1 MKIFH
6 HYNTKATPHH
16 KKDRI
21 EKHFKKRKL
30 IMSTTL
36 SYYLD
41 RISKYAGLSSAFL
54 VVVLSLLVAYDT
66 VMRYL
71 FSEGSIALQEI
82 EWHLFD
88 VIFLLGLTY
97 ALKHDKHVRVDIFF
111 ERYSTESRAIVQIF
125 SMLLLVIPFSL
136 VFLMDALTML
146 IQSYVQ
152 NEISSDPGGLTHRYI
167 IKGVLVLSFILLV
180 LQALSEILKAFQK
193 LENHKR
199 FLRFLSVVIIV
210 GVLIYTADH
219 YDMAYWLDPVLLMF
233 ALSLF
238 LLMTGFQVAFVFAGV
253 ALLFAMIDNDV
264 GLATLEMQ
272 PYRTYGIMGNT
283 TLMAVPLFIFMGL
296 ILEKSKMAEGLL
308 ISMGR
313 LFGSVRGGLAISVV
327 LVGAILA
334 ASTGIVGASVVMM
347 SLIALPLMLKHNYS
361 PALASGSI
369 AASGTLGQLIPPS
382 IVLIIL
388 GDQMHL
394 SVGDLFRAA
403 VVPGLLLITL
413 YVIYILFISTI
424 NKDVAPAITSED
436 AYSSVLKEAF
446 REIIPPLLL
455 IGVVLGSIFAGIASP
470 SESAAIGVLGAMLL
484 AWSKRNFSYEM
495 VRYAAIET
503 VKLTAMIFMILIGAT
518 AFSLVFNEL
527 GGGDMAMEFFSGDVG
542 EKWMFIFIAMLV
554 IFLLGFFIDFIEIA
568 FVVVPILVP
577 IVASFGID
585 PIWFAILIAM
595 NLQASFLT
603 PPFGFALFYL
613 KGAAGDK
620 VSTEAI
626 YKGVIPF
633 IGLQLLALLIII
645 AYPDLIYLFGK

>member
-1 MKIFH
+1 MNAQF
-6 HYNTKATPHH
+6 
-16 KKDRI
+16 
-21 EKHFKKRKL
+21 
-30 IMSTTL
+30 

-41 RISKYAGLSSAFL
+41 RISKYTGAIAALL
-54 VVVLSLLVAYDT
+54 VVLLSLLVAYDAG
-66 VMRYL
+66 MRYL

-88 VIFLLGLTY
+88 LVFLLGLTY

-111 ERYSTESRAIVQIF
+111 EHYSVQKKAIVQIL
-125 SMLLLVIPFSL
+125 SMLLLVIPFSFI
-136 VFLMDALTML
+136 FLIDAFDMTM
-146 IQSYVQ
+146 QSYLQQEV
-152 NEISSDPGGLTHRYI
+152 SADPGGLSHRWM
-167 IKGVLVLSFILLV
+167 IKAVLVLAFVLLI
-180 LQALSEILKAFQK
+180 LQAFSEILKAYERIEK
-193 LENHKR
+193 KIVLWR
-199 FLRFLSVVIIV
+199 TLRVVLLLGTFVYI
-210 GVLIYTADH
+210 GWYNRAE
-219 YDMAYWLDPVLLMF
+219 YWIDPVYLMF
-233 ALSLF
+233 ALSLV
-238 LLMTGFQVAFVFAGV
+238 LLMAGFQVAFVFAGV
-253 ALLFAMIDNDV
+253 ALLFAAISDEV
-264 GLATLEMQ
+264 GLHALEML
-272 PYRTYGIMGNT
+272 PYRTYGIMGNV

-308 ISMGR
+308 ISMGK
-313 LFGSVRGGLAISVV
+313 LFGRVRGGLAISVV
-327 LVGAILA
+327 IVGAILA

-403 VVPGLLLITL
+403 VVPGLLLIGL
-413 YVIYILFISTI
+413 YIIYILIISYL
-424 NKDVAPAITSED
+424 NKDTAPAIVSDEP
-436 AYSSVLKEAF
+436 YGEVLKDALKA
-446 REIIPPLLL
+446 IIPPLLL
-455 IGVVLGSIFAGIASP
+455 IAVVLGSIFMGIASP
-470 SESAAIGVLGAMLL
+470 SESAAIGVLGAGLL
-484 AWSKRNFSYEM
+484 AVFNRTFSFELI
-495 VRYAAIET
+495 RYASIET

-527 GGGDMAMEFFSGDVG
+527 GGGDMALEFFAGEIGD
-542 EKWMFIFIAMLV
+542 KWVFILIAMLV

-620 VSTEAI
+620 VNTSAI

-633 IGLQLLALLIII
+633 ILLQVLALGIII
-645 AYPDLIYLFGK
+645 LFPELIYLFGT

>member
-1 MKIFH
+1 MDNSKQF
-6 HYNTKATPHH
+6 
-16 KKDRI
+16 
-21 EKHFKKRKL
+21 
-30 IMSTTL
+30 

-41 RISKYAGLSSAFL
+41 RISKYAGFLAAIL
-54 VVVLSLLVAYDT
+54 VVLLSLLVVYDAT
-66 VMRYL
+66 MRYL
-71 FSEGSIALQEI
+71 FSAGSIALQEV

-88 VIFLLGLTY
+88 MVFLLGLSY

-111 ERYSTESRAIVQIF
+111 ERYSADARAIVQIL

-136 VFLMDALTML
+136 LFLSDAVDMTL
-146 IQSYVQ
+146 QSYLQHEV
-152 NEISSDPGGLTHRYI
+152 SSDPGGLTNRWL
-167 IKGVLVLSFILLV
+167 IKAVLGLGFVLLL
-180 LQALSEILKAFQK
+180 LQALSEILKAYHK
-193 LENHKR
+193 LENKMLL
-199 FLRFLSVVIIV
+199 FKTLASVALVV
-210 GVLIYTADH
+210 TLIYVAW
-219 YDMAYWLDPVLLMF
+219 YYCMAFWFDPVLLMF
-233 ALSLF
+233 GLALL

-253 ALLFAMIDNDV
+253 ALFFALITDEV
-264 GLATLEMQ
+264 GLGVLEML
-272 PYRTYGIMGNT
+272 PYRTYGIMGNV
-283 TLMAVPLFIFMGL
+283 TLMAVPLFILMGL

-308 ISMGR
+308 LSMGK

-347 SLIALPLMLKHNYS
+347 SLIALPLMLKHGYS

-403 VVPGLLLITL
+403 VVPGLLLILL
-413 YVIYILFISTI
+413 YIIYILILSYYS
-424 NKDVAPAITSED
+424 KEVAPAIVSDEPYGEVVKE
-436 AYSSVLKEAF
+436 ALKE
-446 REIIPPLLL
+446 ILPPLLL

-470 SESAAIGVLGAMLL
+470 SESAAIGVLGAVLL
-484 AWSKRNFSYEM
+484 AVYKKTFSYVM
-495 VRYAAIET
+495 LRYAAIET

-527 GGGDMAMEFFSGDVG
+527 GGGDMALAFFTGDVG
-542 EKWMFIFIAMLV
+542 DKWTFILIAMFV

-577 IVASFGID
+577 IVASLGID

-613 KGAAGDK
+613 KGAAGDRVK
-620 VSTEAI
+620 TGDI
-626 YKGVIPF
+626 YKGVVPF
-633 IGLQLLALLIII
+633 IGLQLLALLIIVLF
-645 AYPDLIYLFGK
+645 PDLIYLFGE

>member
-1 MKIFH
+1 MTEGLK
-6 HYNTKATPHH
+6 
-16 KKDRI
+16 
-21 EKHFKKRKL
+21 
-30 IMSTTL
+30 L

-41 RISKYAGLSSAFL
+41 RLSKYSGIVAALL
-54 VVVLSLLVAYDT
+54 VVILSLLVAYDAM
-66 VMRYL
+66 MRYL
-71 FSEGSIALQEI
+71 FSAGTIALQEV

-88 VIFLLGLTY
+88 IIFLLGLTY

-111 ERYSTESRAIVQIF
+111 DRYSIDTKATVQIL
-125 SMLLLVIPFSL
+125 SQLLLVIPFSL
-136 VFLMDALTML
+136 LLIYDAYDMTY
-146 IQSYVQ
+146 QSYIQQEV
-152 NEISSDPGGLTHRYI
+152 SSDPGGLTHRWL
-167 IKGVLVLSFILLV
+167 IKGMLVVAFVLLV
-180 LQALSEILKAFQK
+180 LQALSEIIKAYGRLGQK
-193 LENHKR
+193 RVLWSA
-199 FLRFLSVVIIV
+199 LGVV
-210 GVLIYTADH
+210 VLLGAVVYAAWYH
-219 YDMAYWLDPVLLMF
+219 RMAYWIDPVILMF
-233 ALSLF
+233 ALTLF
-238 LLMTGFQVAFVFAGV
+238 LLMSGFQVAFVFAGV
-253 ALLFAMIDNDV
+253 ALFFALITDEL
-264 GLATLEMQ
+264 GLHVLEML
-272 PYRTYGIMGNT
+272 PYRTYGIMGNV

-308 ISMGR
+308 ISMGK
-313 LFGSVRGGLAISVV
+313 LFGRVRGGLAISVV

-347 SLIALPLMLKHNYS
+347 SLIALPLMLKQNYS
-361 PALASGSI
+361 PSLASGSI

-394 SVGDLFRAA
+394 SVGDLFKAA
-403 VVPGLLLITL
+403 VVPGLILIGL
-413 YVIYILFISTI
+413 YILYILIVSLL
-424 NKDVAPAITSED
+424 NREAAPAIITDEPYGVVVQE
-436 AYSSVLKEAF
+436 ALK
-446 REIIPPLLL
+446 EIIPPLLL

-470 SESAAIGVLGAMLL
+470 SESAAIGVLGAAALAAGKRSFSLGML
-484 AWSKRNFSYEM
+484 
-495 VRYAAIET
+495 RYAAIET

-527 GGGDMAMEFFSGDVG
+527 GGGDMAMAFFGGELGDR
-542 EKWMFIFIAMLV
+542 WMFILVAMTV
-554 IFLLGFFIDFIEIA
+554 IFVLGFFIDFIEIA

-620 VSTEAI
+620 VSTAAI

-633 IGLQLLALLIII
+633 ILLQLLALMIII
-645 AYPDLIYLFGK
+645 LFPDLIYLIGE

>member
-1 MKIFH
+1 MKHIFIT
-6 HYNTKATPHH
+6 NG
-16 KKDRI
+16 
-21 EKHFKKRKL
+21 
-30 IMSTTL
+30 
-36 SYYLD
+36 D
-41 RISKYAGLSSAFL
+41 RISKYAGLISAFL
-54 VVVLSLLVAYDT
+54 VVLLSLLVAYDAG
-66 VMRYL
+66 MRYL
-71 FSEGSIALQEI
+71 FSAGSIALQEV

-111 ERYSTESRAIVQIF
+111 ERYSKETKAIVQIF

-136 VFLMDALTML
+136 VFLSDSMDMLT
-146 IQSYVQ
+146 QSYLQ
-152 NEISSDPGGLTHRYI
+152 NEISSDPGGLTHRYL
-167 IKGVLVLSFILLV
+167 IKGVLVLSFILLII
-180 LQALSEILKAFQK
+180 QALSEILKALQK
-193 LENHKR
+193 LESKKT
-199 FLRFLSVVIIV
+199 FLRVFGIVIIL
-210 GVLIYTADH
+210 GGFIYTAYH
-219 YDMAYWLDPVLLMF
+219 YDMAYWFEPVLLMF
-233 ALSLF
+233 ALTLF

-253 ALLFAMIDNDV
+253 ALLFAVIDNDV
-264 GLATLEMQ
+264 GLSTLEML

-308 ISMGR
+308 LSMAK
-313 LFGSVRGGLAISVV
+313 LFGSIRGGLAISVV

-347 SLIALPLMLKHNYS
+347 SLIALPLMLKHHYS
-361 PALASGSI
+361 PVLASGSI

-403 VVPGLLLITL
+403 VVPGLLLIAL
-413 YVIYILFISTI
+413 YIIYILIISYI
-424 NKDVAPAITSED
+424 NKDVAPAIASD
-436 AYSSVLKEAF
+436 VAYGSVLKEAIK
-446 REIIPPLLL
+446 EIIPPLLL

-470 SESAAIGVLGAMLL
+470 SESAAIGVLGAMVL

-527 GGGDMAMEFFSGDVG
+527 GGGDMAMDFFAGDIG
-542 EKWMFIFIAMLV
+542 EQWMFILIAMLV

-585 PIWFAILIAM
+585 PVWFAILIAM

-620 VSTEAI
+620 VTTGDI

-633 IGLQLLALLIII
+633 IGLQLLALLLII
-645 AYPDLIYLFGK
+645 AYPELIYLFGK

>member
-1 MKIFH
+1 M
-6 HYNTKATPHH
+6 NTS
-16 KKDRI
+16 
-21 EKHFKKRKL
+21 F
-30 IMSTTL
+30 

-41 RISKYAGLSSAFL
+41 RISKYAGYLAALL
-54 VVVLSLLVAYDT
+54 VVLLSLLVVYDAT
-66 VMRYL
+66 MRYL
-71 FSEGSIALQEI
+71 FSAGSIALQEV

-88 VIFLLGLTY
+88 MVFLLGLSY

-111 ERYSTESRAIVQIF
+111 ERYSADARAIVQML
-125 SMLLLVIPFSL
+125 SMLLLVMPFSL
-136 VFLMDALTML
+136 LFLNDAIDMTM
-146 IQSYVQ
+146 QSYLQHEV
-152 NEISSDPGGLTHRYI
+152 SSDPGGLTNRWA
-167 IKGVLVLSFILLV
+167 IKAVLVVGFVLFL
-180 LQALSEILKAFQK
+180 LQALSEILKAYHK
-193 LENHKR
+193 LENKMLL
-199 FLRFLSVVIIV
+199 FKTLV
-210 GVLIYTADH
+210 GVALVATLIYIAW
-219 YDMAYWLDPVLLMF
+219 YNRMAFWFDPVLLMF
-233 ALSLF
+233 GLALV

-253 ALLFAMIDNDV
+253 ALFFALITDEV
-264 GLATLEMQ
+264 GLGVLEML
-272 PYRTYGIMGNT
+272 PYRTYGIMGNV
-283 TLMAVPLFIFMGL
+283 TLMAVPLFILMGL

-308 ISMGR
+308 LSMGK

-347 SLIALPLMLKHNYS
+347 SLIALPLMLKHGYS

-369 AASGTLGQLIPPS
+369 SASGTLGQLIPPS

-388 GDQMHL
+388 ADQMHL

-403 VVPGLLLITL
+403 VVPGLLLIVL
-413 YVIYILFISTI
+413 YILYILILSYFS
-424 NKDVAPAITSED
+424 KDLAPAIVSDDPYGE
-436 AYSSVLKEAF
+436 VVKEAVK
-446 REIIPPLLL
+446 EIIPPLLL

-470 SESAAIGVLGAMLL
+470 SESAAIGVLGAALL
-484 AWSKRNFSYEM
+484 AVYKKTFSYEM
-495 VRYAAIET
+495 LRYAAVET

-527 GGGDMAMEFFSGDVG
+527 GGGDMALQFFISSDGVLTGDVG
-542 EKWMFIFIAMLV
+542 DKWTFILIAMLV

-577 IVASFGID
+577 IIASFGID

-620 VSTEAI
+620 VKTGDI
-626 YKGVIPF
+626 YKGVVPF
-633 IGLQLLALLIII
+633 IGLQILALLIIVLF
-645 AYPDLIYLFGK
+645 PELIYLFGE